1 MDSIKKTGQIVGLL
15 FLVLFVTGATG
26 NHLRGLSISLI
37 ESQNFL
43 NEVFE
48 NSIET
53 KIAILLDL
61 IANAIGVGIA
71 IIVFPILKQ
80 YNKNIGYWYFGLWIT
95 GFIITIVSNI
105 SHLSLVSLSQEF
117 IKAEMPDIDY
127 FETLGVLK
135 VEEYYWAH
143 FLILIIFSS
152 GALLF
157 YYTLFKTKL
166 IPRFLS
172 VWSFLAVSIVF
183 IVSWLQIFDY
193 SVNFIFY
200 GQNGIHLLF
209 LSCWLAIKGFNSST
223 MFSNSI

>member
-117 IKAEMPDIDY
+117 IKAEMPDIGY
-127 FETLGVLK
+127 FETLGALK

>member
-1 MDSIKKTGQIVGLL
+1 MDSIKKTGQIVGIL
-15 FLVLFVTGATG
+15 FLVLFVTGAIG
-26 NHLRGLSISLI
+26 NHLRGLSTSLI

-48 NSIET
+48 NSIQM
-53 KIAILLDL
+53 KIAMLLDL
-61 IANAIGVGIA
+61 VANAIGVGIA
-71 IIVFPILKQ
+71 IVLFPILKQ
-80 YNKNIGYWYFGLWIT
+80 YNKSIGYWYFGLWIT
-95 GFIITIVSNI
+95 GFILTIVSNI

-117 IKAEMPDIDY
+117 IKVGAPDVGY
-127 FETLGVLK
+127 FETLGILK
-135 VEEYYWAH
+135 VEEYYWTH

-157 YYTLFKTKL
+157 YYTLFKTRL

-209 LSCWLAIKGFNSST
+209 LSCWLTIKGFNSST
-223 MFSNSI
+223 TFSKSV